1 MARAAMQITVQ
12 GHVQGVGFRWWVV
25 EQARRLGLEG
35 WVRNRRDGSV
45 EVLAIGEADDI
56 VRLRGACGRG
66 PAGASVRSVT
76 VEAAEDDG
84 STGFEQK
91 ATL

>member
-1 MARAAMQITVQ
+1 MRIRVE

-25 EQARRLGLEG
+25 EQARRLGLDG

-45 EVLAIGEADDI
+45 EALAIGEAGDLAL
-56 VRLRGACGRG
+56 LRAACETG

-76 VEAAEDDG
+76 VETAEDDG

-91 ATL
+91 VTL

>member
-1 MARAAMQITVQ
+1 MARQAMQITVE

-25 EQARRLGLEG
+25 AQARGLGLDG

-56 VRLRGACGRG
+56 VRLRSACGRG
-66 PAGASVRSVT
+66 PAGASVRSVS
-76 VEAAEDDG
+76 VEAAADDG
-84 STGFEQK
+84 STGFEQR

>member
-1 MARAAMQITVQ
+1 MRITVE

-45 EVLAIGEADDI
+45 EVLAMGEADD
-56 VRLRGACGRG
+56 VGRLGEACGAG
-66 PAGASVRSVT
+66 PSGASVRSVAI
-76 VEAAEDDG
+76 EAAEADG

>member
-1 MARAAMQITVQ
+1 
-12 GHVQGVGFRWWVV
+12 
-25 EQARRLGLEG
+25 
-35 WVRNRRDGSV
+35 
-45 EVLAIGEADDI
+45 LAIGEPDDI
-56 VRLRGACGRG
+56 VRLRGACEVG

>member
-1 MARAAMQITVQ
+1 MARQAMQITVE

-35 WVRNRRDGSV
+35 WVRNRRDGRV

-56 VRLRGACGRG
+56 ARLRDACGSG
-66 PAGASVRSVT
+66 PAGASVRSVI
-76 VEAAEDDG
+76 VDAAEDDG

>member
-1 MARAAMQITVQ
+1 MAREAIQITVD

-25 EQARRLGLEG
+25 AQARGLGLDG

-56 VRLRGACGRG
+56 ARLRDACGRG
-66 PAGASVRSVT
+66 PPGASVRSVT
-76 VEAAEDDG
+76 VEAAGDDG